1 MSHIAAFCLSR
12 CLSICLNFIDIEA
25 SYRAKEDFVDGVANI
40 FNCLGAKA
48 LQDYAKAKDK
58 KREEFSS
65 QLVKYLKKTDE
76 YSKMNEYSW
85 LIKGFF
91 EIKQGAYLTWS

>member
-1 MSHIAAFCLSR
+1 
-12 CLSICLNFIDIEA
+12 
-25 SYRAKEDFVDGVANI
+25 
-40 FNCLGAKA
+40 
-48 LQDYAKAKDK
+48 LQDYSKAKDK

-65 QLVKYLKKTDE
+65 QIVKYLKKTDE

-91 EIKQGAYLTWS
+91 EIKQGSYTIII